1 MNDGHRHWW
10 AQGRMLN
17 YRWVG
22 DFILL
27 NACNFWIGAR
37 KNYIIKYRFFGNIRR
52 LTA

>member
-10 AQGRMLN
+10 AQGRMRN

-37 KNYIIKYRFFGNIRR
+37 KNNIIKYRILFGIFVD
-52 LTA
+52 

>member
-1 MNDGHRHWW
+1 MMAIAIGG
-10 AQGRMLN
+10 AQGRMRN

-37 KNYIIKYRFFGNIRR
+37 KNNIIKYRILLGIFVD
-52 LTA
+52 